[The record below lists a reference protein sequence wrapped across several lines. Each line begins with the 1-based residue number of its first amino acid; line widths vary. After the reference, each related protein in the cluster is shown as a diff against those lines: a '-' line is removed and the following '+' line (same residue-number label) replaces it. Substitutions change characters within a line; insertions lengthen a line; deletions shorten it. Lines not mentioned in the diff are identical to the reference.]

1 MGWGSSHFD
10 LRSLKRWGPSTLKNQ
25 LRVLDMNA
33 SSWLAQVG
41 ERLFGAEPRGI
52 QGMEVVCP
60 LGGSVECFASWLGD
74 ADVK

>member
-1 MGWGSSHFD
+1 
-10 LRSLKRWGPSTLKNQ
+10 
-25 LRVLDMNA
+25 MNA

-60 LGGSVECFASWLGD
+60 LGGSVECFAIWLGD